1 MTSLPCTSIGIPS
14 ITGSEAHPESLSH
27 SLCAPLPKLG
37 PQRGD
42 LCAGGSFAALRVAVA
57 LVAMLL
63 RGMDILIASPIATVF
78 AGLLAVALDRKKV
91 NEVIDAAIDRVLSRM
106 TA

>member
-1 MTSLPCTSIGIPS
+1 MVALIKLLPI
-14 ITGSEAHPESLSH
+14 
-27 SLCAPLPKLG
+27 
-37 PQRGD
+37 
-42 LCAGGSFAALRVAVA
+42 VA